1 MNLLIAPLAYK
12 ESLTAFE
19 VAYAMEKGVKKAIPK
34 ANSILS
40 PIADG
45 GDGTLEILKGLRAC
59 VQVDVLLSNALGEKT
74 ATHYLIQE
82 DTAMIEV
89 ASICGLAQIPIA
101 QRNPAIATSYGVG
114 EAILDALN
122 KNIRRFLIC
131 LGGSATND
139 AGAGI
144 VQALGCRLLDKSG
157 NELPPGGLPLNA
169 LHTIDTSKMDSRL
182 KQASFQVACDV
193 SNTLLGPQG
202 ASLMYAPQKGA
213 TPEMA
218 KKLED
223 ALGNFATVIKKELY
237 IDIKSLPYSGSAG
250 GMSAGLFSLLNAKLF
265 SGIGLIL
272 ELNQME
278 EKVQK
283 ADCIITGEGRIDEQ
297 TLYEKG
303 IYALAKLAAKYQKPL
318 LAIPGSLGTNY
329 IALHKA
335 GVSTIIP
342 LSFVPLNEIPIN
354 TSTLLTN
361 ATEQVMR
368 CFVSKLQGIN

>member
-1 MNLLIAPLAYK
+1 MNILIAPLAYK
-12 ESLTAFE
+12 ESLAAFE
-19 VAYAMEKGVKKAIPK
+19 VAHAMERGVKKAIPH

-45 GDGTLEILKGLRAC
+45 GDGTLEILKRLRQS
-59 VQVDVLLSNALGEKT
+59 VQVDVLLSNALGEKK

-82 DTAMIEV
+82 DTAIIEV
-89 ASICGLAQIPIA
+89 ASICGLAQIPFA
-101 QRNPAIATSYGVG
+101 QRNPAIATSLGVG

-122 KNIRRFLIC
+122 KNIRQFLIC

-144 VQALGCRLLDKSG
+144 LQALGCRMLDKSG
-157 NELPPGGLPLNA
+157 NELPLGGLPLRS
-169 LHTIDTSKMDSRL
+169 LHSIDNSKMDLRL

-193 SNTLLGPQG
+193 SNTLLGPKG

-213 TPEMA
+213 T
-218 KKLED
+218 LEIAEQLEH
-223 ALGNFATVIKKELY
+223 ALGKFAAVIKKEWHL
-237 IDIKSLPYSGSAG
+237 DIGSLPYSGSAG
-250 GMSAGLFSLLNAKLF
+250 GISAGLFALLNAKLS
-265 SGIGLIL
+265 SGIELIL
-272 ELNQME
+272 ELNHME
-278 EKVQK
+278 EKVQN

-303 IYALAKLAAKYQKPL
+303 IYALAKLASKYQKPL

-329 IALHKA
+329 TALHKA

-342 LSFVPLNEIPIN
+342 LSFVPLNEIPMN
-354 TSTLLTN
+354 TSTLLTD

-368 CFVSKLQGIN
+368 CFVSRFNG